1 MQTSCADWNKE
12 KLVLNLTCLLWVS
25 LEAGNGELCT
35 WEATRQWCSYRKPVL
50 TLWLG
55 NIGGQLPLPETPRE
69 DAKLHLHRPQGSEEL
84 QTVNISMCTAV
95 LVCMPWLNPAAGQV
109 GFLVSFRVL
118 VPQSHRWENL
128 REHTTTPFLPTCT
141 VFLPRMPWKRLMCAQ
156 VHAWHAVQIHSF
168 KSAKDQDCKVLTRV

>member
-1 MQTSCADWNKE
+1 MQISCADWNKE

-95 LVCMPWLNPAAGQV
+95 LVCMPWLNLSCRAGGLPGVFQGAGPPVTQMRKPTGAHHKSFPA
-109 GFLVSFRVL
+109 
-118 VPQSHRWENL
+118 
-128 REHTTTPFLPTCT
+128 HT
-141 VFLPRMPWKRLMCAQ
+141 
-156 VHAWHAVQIHSF
+156 HSF
-168 KSAKDQDCKVLTRV
+168 PSKDALKEVNVCPGPCLTRSSDSQLQVS